1 MQIYYAWWINSILQN
16 QQMIDLLEDSHASCS
31 KKKPVFRYINN
42 FPRDVC
48 TTILLD
54 HVSFSLAEYLWLEI
68 TTKEKS
74 LMESWDREESYKD
87 NALWIMEFRL
97 ISWIAET
104 RDDCGNK
111 FLK

>member
-1 MQIYYAWWINSILQN
+1 
-16 QQMIDLLEDSHASCS
+16 MIDLLEDSHASCS

-48 TTILLD
+48 ITILVD
-54 HVSFSLAEYLWLEI
+54 HAGLSLAEYLWLEI
-68 TTKEKS
+68 TTKERS
-74 LMESWDREESYKD
+74 LMESCDREENYKD

-97 ISWIAET
+97 LSWIAET
-104 RDDCGNK
+104 RDDCGNM